1 MSLSTIE
8 EIEAF
13 ARRLADGETTEPLS
27 TDGEGALAS
36 ISASLNK
43 IASAAKRGPDDDAL
57 FARGPVV
64 VFRWRNIEGWPVE
77 FVSTNVEGLTG
88 YPVEEFSSDARP
100 YASLIEPQDLARVT
114 QEVADNS
121 GGTTAWFEHQPYRIR
136 HRDGRT
142 LWVYDYTV
150 ILRDEGGAPTHFYG
164 YIMDMTERVA
174 NDELIQRQ
182 AEVIVNLGAPVLQ
195 VWDGVVAVP
204 LVGLLDNERAAVV
217 TDALLGRVS
226 RGATSTAILDLT
238 GVDMIDTSTAHHLGK
253 MIRAVGLLGCEC
265 VISGMSASVAQIVV
279 GLDIDFR
286 DYRIYRTLAA
296 ALSSVVKARAR

>member
-1 MSLSTIE
+1 MAASTVE

-13 ARRLADGETTEPLS
+13 ARRLAAGEASEPLS
-27 TDGEGALAS
+27 TEGDGPLSS
-36 ISASLNK
+36 IAASLNRL
-43 IASAAKRGPDDDAL
+43 ASAARRGPDDEAL

-64 VFRWRNIEGWPVE
+64 VFRWRNTEGWPVE

-88 YPVEEFSSDARP
+88 YPVEEFSTDARP
-100 YASLIEPQDLARVT
+100 YASLIHPEDLDRVI

-121 GGTTAWFEHQPYRIR
+121 GGSTEWFEHLPYRIR

-150 ILRDEGGAPTHFYG
+150 ILRDKTGAPTHFYG

-182 AEVIVNLGAPVLQ
+182 AAVIENLGAPVLQ

-204 LVGLLDNERAAVV
+204 LIGLLDNERAAAV

-253 MIRAVGLLGCEC
+253 MIRAVALLGCEC

-296 ALSSVVKARAR
+296 ALSSVVKARAH